1 LLLSLTIRG
10 SKPLIFFAFV
20 YILPCFCP
28 CFGHSS
34 TGQRLWFLALKNI
47 TQKEIFVSALGL
59 FGSSKLTV
67 KAVVI
72 ALAAGLLGAGAV
84 VVAPA
89 DPANATSCTG
99 ADSVYAGGDGS
110 SGSPFQIA
118 TAAQLIRL
126 SLTKAD
132 WQNKYFIQTADID
145 LGNCVWAPIGD
156 TTMTSVGLSYNGQGF
171 TISGLRP
178 SSNVLD
184 EGTGLFGAVIAFELR
199 NLTVKGSVTYSELN
213 DAFFVGGVIGLAYE
227 STLDNVRSE
236 VDISVT
242 TESMG
247 IGGLIG
253 GTYNVS
259 ISQSSYKGFIQTSSG
274 LSDDEAG
281 GLVGFSRDS
290 LAIASSYALANFGV
304 SSGVTRAGLLG
315 KVDSLYCSSL
325 TVSNSYFVGSGAEY
339 GVLKDGDCGQYSD
352 TFWNSEV
359 SSSSAT
365 SSGTLTGTA
374 ARTTAQLKSF
384 ANFPSSWNIVDGW
397 NAYSATAPIKTW
409 GICSSV
415 NSGYP
420 FLLREHS
427 SNACTVA
434 PPTSNTGSGSSG
446 SVSVAPVVVPEVVT
460 PRTIRQPTISEAA
473 GDRPARLLGRSLD
486 KDVLFIADSAKLSPQ
501 AKKSLRQAAR
511 LAKASDGKVA
521 VTGFAAITSRGS
533 SYEKS
538 VAQKRALA
546 VARYLRAQGFD
557 DWIYYQGLS
566 GRQGLAFDGDPR
578 RVEIRILN

>member
-1 LLLSLTIRG
+1 
-10 SKPLIFFAFV
+10 
-20 YILPCFCP
+20 
-28 CFGHSS
+28 
-34 TGQRLWFLALKNI
+34 
-47 TQKEIFVSALGL
+47 
-59 FGSSKLTV
+59 
-67 KAVVI
+67 
-72 ALAAGLLGAGAV
+72 
-84 VVAPA
+84 
-89 DPANATSCTG
+89 
-99 ADSVYAGGDGS
+99 
-110 SGSPFQIA
+110 
-118 TAAQLIRL
+118 
-126 SLTKAD
+126 
-132 WQNKYFIQTADID
+132 
-145 LGNCVWAPIGD
+145 
-156 TTMTSVGLSYNGQGF
+156 
-171 TISGLRP
+171 
-178 SSNVLD
+178 
-184 EGTGLFGAVIAFELR
+184 VIAFELR

-213 DAFFVGGVIGLAYE
+213 DEFFVGGVVGLAIF

-253 GTYNVS
+253 ATLNVS
-259 ISQSSYKGFIQTSSG
+259 ISQSSYKGSIQTSSG

-281 GLVGFSRDS
+281 GLVGRSKGS

-315 KVDSLYCSSL
+315 TVDSGYCSSL

-365 SSGTLTGTA
+365 SSGPLTGTA

-409 GICSSV
+409 GMCSTV

-420 FLLREHS
+420 FLLREYTTDP
-427 SNACTVA
+427 CTVA
-434 PPTSNTGSGSSG
+434 PPPSNSDSGSSSG
-446 SVSVAPVVVPEVVT
+446 SVYVAPVVVPEVV
-460 PRTIRQPTISEAA
+460 PVVPSTIRQTTIRQATE
-473 GDRPARLLGRSLD
+473 DKPARLLGRSLD
-486 KDVLFIADSAKLSPQ
+486 KNVLFIADSARLSPQ
-501 AKKSLRQAAR
+501 SKKSLRQAVR
-511 LAKASDGKVA
+511 LAMASDGKLA
-521 VTGFAAITSRGS
+521 VTGFAAVTNRGS
-533 SYEKS
+533 PYEKS

-578 RVEIRILN
+578 RVEIRFLK

>member
-1 LLLSLTIRG
+1 M
-10 SKPLIFFAFV
+10 
-20 YILPCFCP
+20 
-28 CFGHSS
+28 HS
-34 TGQRLWFLALKNI
+34 
-47 TQKEIFVSALGL
+47 LGL
-59 FGSSKLTV
+59 IGSSKLTA

-72 ALAAGLLGAGAV
+72 ALAAGLLGAGVV

-89 DPANATSCTG
+89 DPANASPCSSS
-99 ADSVYAGGDGS
+99 DLSYAGGDGS
-110 SGSPFQIA
+110 SVSPFQIA

-126 SLTKAD
+126 SLTKPD
-132 WQNKYFIQTADID
+132 WVSKHFIQTADIN
-145 LGNCVWAPIGD
+145 LGNCVWKPIGD

-178 SSNVLD
+178 SSPFEV
-184 EGTGLFGAVIAFELR
+184 EGTGLFGTVVESEVR
-199 NLTVKGSVTYSELN
+199 NLIVKGSLTYSES
-213 DAFFVGGVIGLAYE
+213 FKRFVGGVIGSAID

-236 VDISVT
+236 VDINVT
-242 TESMG
+242 TESEG

-259 ISQSSYKGFIQTSSG
+259 ISQSSYKGSIQTSSG

-281 GLVGFSRDS
+281 GLVGSSTDR
-290 LAIASSYALANFGV
+290 LAISSSYTLANFGA

-315 KVDSLYCSSL
+315 KVNSCLSL

-339 GVLKDGDCGQYSD
+339 GVLKDGDCGGYSD

-365 SSGTLTGTA
+365 SSGPLTGTA

-409 GICSSV
+409 GMCSTV

-427 SNACTVA
+427 SNPCTVA
-434 PPTSNTGSGSSG
+434 PPPSNSDSGSSG
-446 SVSVAPVVVPEVVT
+446 SVYVAPVVVPEVVQVV
-460 PRTIRQPTISEAA
+460 PSTIRQTTIRKAT
-473 GDRPARLLGRSLD
+473 DDKPARLLGRSLD

-501 AKKSLRQAAR
+501 AKKSLRQAAG

-521 VTGFAAITSRGS
+521 VTGFAAMTNRGRA
-533 SYEKS
+533 YERS

>member
-1 LLLSLTIRG
+1 
-10 SKPLIFFAFV
+10 
-20 YILPCFCP
+20 
-28 CFGHSS
+28 
-34 TGQRLWFLALKNI
+34 LKNI

-59 FGSSKLTV
+59 FGSSKLTA

-72 ALAAGLLGAGAV
+72 ALVAGLLGAGAV

-89 DPANATSCTG
+89 DPANATSCSTT
-99 ADSVYAGGDGS
+99 ASVYAGGDGS

-126 SLTKAD
+126 SLTNSD
-132 WQNKYFIQTADID
+132 WQFKHFIQTADIN

-178 SSNVLD
+178 SSPVEV
-184 EGTGLFGAVIAFELR
+184 EGTGLFGTVIESEIR
-199 NLTVKGSVTYSELN
+199 NLIVKGSITYSETHN
-213 DAFFVGGVIGLAYE
+213 QYVGGVVGFAIE

-242 TESMG
+242 TQTLG

-253 GTYNVS
+253 ATYNVS
-259 ISQSSYKGFIQTSSG
+259 ISQSLYKGSIQTSSG
-274 LSDDEAG
+274 LSADEAG
-281 GLVGFSRDS
+281 GLVGWFSETLS
-290 LAIASSYALANFGV
+290 ISSSYALANFGV
-304 SSGVTRAGLLG
+304 SSGVSRAGLIG
-315 KVDSLYCSSL
+315 KADGSLSCSRL

-359 SSSSAT
+359 SSGSAT
-365 SSGTLTGTA
+365 SSGPLTGTA
-374 ARTTAQLKSF
+374 ARTTAQLKTF

-409 GICSSV
+409 GICSTV

-427 SNACTVA
+427 SNPCTVA
-434 PPTSNTGSGSSG
+434 PPPSNSDSGSSG
-446 SVSVAPVVVPEVVT
+446 PVYVAPVVVPEVGT
-460 PRTIRQPTISEAA
+460 PRTIRQATIRQAT
-473 GDRPARLLGRSLD
+473 DDKPARLLGRSLD
-486 KDVLFIADSAKLSPQ
+486 KDVLFIADSARLSPE
-501 AKKSLRQAAR
+501 AKKSLRQAVR
-511 LAKASDGKVA
+511 LAMASDSKVA
-521 VTGFAAITSRGS
+521 VTGFAAITNRGRA
-533 SYEKS
+533 YEKS

-566 GRQGLAFDGDPR
+566 GRQGLTFDGDPR
-578 RVEIRILN
+578 RVEIRILK

>member
-1 LLLSLTIRG
+1 M
-10 SKPLIFFAFV
+10 
-20 YILPCFCP
+20 
-28 CFGHSS
+28 
-34 TGQRLWFLALKNI
+34 
-47 TQKEIFVSALGL
+47 SALGL

-110 SGSPFQIA
+110 SAAPFQIA

-132 WQNKYFIQTADID
+132 WQNKYFIQTADIN
-145 LGNCVWAPIGD
+145 LGNCLWAPIGD

-178 SSNVLD
+178 SSPVEV
-184 EGTGLFGAVIAFELR
+184 EGTGLFGAVVESELR
-199 NLTVKGSVTYSELN
+199 NLTVKGSITYSEAHN
-213 DAFFVGGVIGLAYE
+213 QYVGGVVGFAID

-242 TESMG
+242 TQTQG

-253 GTYNVS
+253 ATYNVS
-259 ISQSSYKGFIQTSSG
+259 ISQSLYKGSIQTSSG
-274 LSDDEAG
+274 RSDDEAG
-281 GLVGFSRDS
+281 GLVGFSTDK

-365 SSGTLTGTA
+365 SSGPLTGTA

-409 GICSSV
+409 GMCSTV

-420 FLLREHS
+420 FLLREYTTDP
-427 SNACTVA
+427 CTVA
-434 PPTSNTGSGSSG
+434 PPPSNSDSGSSSG
-446 SVSVAPVVVPEVVT
+446 LAYVAPVVVPEVVT
-460 PRTIRQPTISEAA
+460 PLTIRQTTTRPATA
-473 GDRPARLLGRSLD
+473 DKPARLLGRSLD
-486 KDVLFIADSAKLSPQ
+486 KDVLFIADSARLSPE
-501 AKKSLRQAAR
+501 AKKSLRQAVR
-511 LAKASDGKVA
+511 LAMASDSKFA
-521 VTGFAAITSRGS
+521 VTGFAAMTNRGS
-533 SYEKS
+533 AYEKS

-566 GRQGLAFDGDPR
+566 GRQGLAFDGNPR